1 MSSSKSVTFNLN
13 ISNENNFSHSRK
25 SSLNENLLKSE
36 SSNTR
41 NSSDFTNIKTS
52 LNKSNIS
59 RPSFISLRQ
68 KSEKDIFHGPRSDI
82 YGNKISKG
90 SKNHKIS
97 FIDQISREKIAQIVL
112 IDSDYLNYQ
121 KYNQINEECQCSA
134 CFIF

>member
-82 YGNKISKG
+82 YGNKIIKG

>member
-13 ISNENNFSHSRK
+13 ISNEYNLHSRK

-36 SSNTR
+36 SSNNR
-41 NSSDFTNIKTS
+41 CSSDFTNVKTS
-52 LNKSNIS
+52 LSKSNIS

-68 KSEKDIFHGPRSDI
+68 KSEKDIFHGPRTDI
-82 YGNKISKG
+82 FGNKIIKG

-112 IDSDYLNYQ
+112 IDSDYLNYK

>member
-13 ISNENNFSHSRK
+13 ISNEYNLHSRK

-68 KSEKDIFHGPRSDI
+68 KSEKDIFHGPRTDI
-82 YGNKISKG
+82 FGNKIIKG

-97 FIDQISREKIAQIVL
+97 FIDQVSREKFAEVVL
-112 IDSDYLNYQ
+112 IDSDYSNN
-121 KYNQINEECQCSA
+121 KNANQINEECQCST

>member
-82 YGNKISKG
+82 YGNKIIKG

-97 FIDQISREKIAQIVL
+97 FIDQISRQKIAQIVL
-112 IDSDYLNYQ
+112 IDSDYLN
-121 KYNQINEECQCSA
+121 
-134 CFIF
+134 

>member
-82 YGNKISKG
+82 YGNKIIKG

-121 KYNQINEECQCSA
+121 KYNQINEECQCSV

>member
-82 YGNKISKG
+82 YGNKIIKG

-112 IDSDYLNYQ
+112 IDSDYLNYK

>member
-82 YGNKISKG
+82 YGNKIIKG

-97 FIDQISREKIAQIVL
+97 FIDQVSREKFAEVVL
-112 IDSDYLNYQ
+112 IDSDYSNN
-121 KYNQINEECQCSA
+121 KKGNQVNENCQCST

>member
-41 NSSDFTNIKTS
+41 NSSDFTNIKIS

-82 YGNKISKG
+82 YGNKIIKG

>member
-13 ISNENNFSHSRK
+13 ISNEYNLHSRK

-82 YGNKISKG
+82 YGNKIIKG

-112 IDSDYLNYQ
+112 IDSDYLNYK